1 MLRDMAAPSC
11 STAHTHAAAQ
21 LDELVRRAADHAS
34 APGYAQAVLAAPRRR
49 WSRTE
54 QLALALEQPGPGGGP
69 GACFR
74 YSDTGYVLLGEIVE
88 RVTREPLGVAVRRLL
103 RYELL
108 GLRHTWWEDDEPAA
122 ADAAGLAPQ
131 WLASSEATGFDAS
144 FDRHGGGG
152 IVSTVDDLV
161 RFASALFADEVLRQP
176 RTLAAACVIPPCVRE
191 PGASLH
197 GRLAMVLPMGP
208 AWAWGHLGY
217 WGCGVAHCPSLGVTV
232 AATVNQAYPADPA
245 WRTQLVS
252 RLGCV
257 AVELAMTCPTGR
269 STNPAGTRQP
279 LAMST
284 SLPAPRLAGSSR

>member
-1 MLRDMAAPSC
+1 M
-11 STAHTHAAAQ
+11 
-21 LDELVRRAADHAS
+21 
-34 APGYAQAVLAAPRRR
+34 LAAPRRR

-108 GLRHTWWEDDEPAA
+108 GLRHTWWEDD
-122 ADAAGLAPQ
+122 
-131 WLASSEATGFDAS
+131 
-144 FDRHGGGG
+144 
-152 IVSTVDDLV
+152 
-161 RFASALFADEVLRQP
+161 
-176 RTLAAACVIPPCVRE
+176 E

-284 SLPAPRLAGSSR
+284 SLPTPRLAGSSR